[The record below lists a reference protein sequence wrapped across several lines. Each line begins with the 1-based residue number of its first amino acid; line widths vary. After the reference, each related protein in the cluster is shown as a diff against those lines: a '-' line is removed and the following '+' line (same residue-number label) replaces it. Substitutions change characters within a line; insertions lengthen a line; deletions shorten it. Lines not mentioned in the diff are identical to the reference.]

1 MQKDGEIRPFLC
13 SDSRFVASNRHEKT
27 LIPYQHTVGDFCGSP
42 ITFLLFHCLRL
53 GTKDRCTIKD
63 RNYEDKNFLVR
74 IYNQRDGTPLGEMI
88 TITGI
93 DIEAIYASPDTTIH
107 IPLTQDQS
115 EQFDIG
121 RDLFLSLTVSN
132 SDDTIAARGILSAK
146 VVL

>member
-1 MQKDGEIRPFLC
+1 VALQSPSYYSIVYGLAQKI
-13 SDSRFVASNRHEKT
+13 V
-27 LIPYQHTVGDFCGSP
+27 V
-42 ITFLLFHCLRL
+42 
-53 GTKDRCTIKD
+53 TIKD